1 MKKLF
6 LMLFF
11 AIASTTFAQN
21 QINFISGDNFNFLKD
36 QTDVNVQLKFDNATY
51 QEKNVTEAQYVEN
64 RKADISERKGEKV
77 WKNWTYQWDRFKTS
91 EYLDYFFK
99 GINAKSKKI
108 TFGNSIKAKY
118 TLIVD
123 AKWVY
128 AGWYGGM
135 IGSQEAKLTTD
146 LLFVET
152 DNPSNVIMKLQADK
166 IQGKKMNKDFSWEY
180 GRIAAAYEITGKKLG
195 AEIKKALK

>member
-21 QINFISGDNFNFLKD
+21 QINFVSGNNFDFLKD
-36 QTDVNVQLKFDNATY
+36 QTEVNVQLKFDNATF
-51 QEKNVTEAQYVEN
+51 QEGNLTEAQYIEN
-64 RKADISERKGEKV
+64 KKGDISGRKGEKV
-77 WKNWTYQWDRFKTS
+77 WNNWIYQWDRFKTS
-91 EYLDYFFK
+91 EYLEYFFK
-99 GINAKSKKI
+99 GINAKSKKV
-108 TFGNSIKAKY
+108 TFGNGSKAKY
-118 TLIVD
+118 TLIID

-135 IGSQEAKLTTD
+135 IGSQEAKLTAD

-152 DNPSNVIMKLQADK
+152 DNPSHVVMKLQADK

-195 AEIKKALK
+195 IEIKKALK

>member
-21 QINFISGDNFNFLKD
+21 QINFVSGDNFDFLKD
-36 QTDVNVQLKFDNATY
+36 QTDVNVQLKFDNAAY

-64 RKADISERKGEKV
+64 RKADISERKGGKV

-108 TFGNSIKAKY
+108 TFGNGIKAKY

>member
-11 AIASTTFAQN
+11 AIASTAFSQN
-21 QINFISGDNFNFLKD
+21 KINVIQGNYDFLKD
-36 QTDVNVQLKFDNATY
+36 QTEVNVQLKFDNAAY
-51 QEKNVTEAQYVEN
+51 QEKNLSEAQYIES
-64 RKADISERKGEKV
+64 RKADITARKGDKV
-77 WKNWTYQWDRFKTS
+77 WDNWTYQWEKFKTS
-91 EYLDYFFK
+91 EYLEYFYK

-108 TFGNSIKAKY
+108 KFKNDVKAKY
-118 TLIVD
+118 TLIID
-123 AKWVY
+123 AKWIY

-135 IGSQEAKLTTD
+135 IGSQEAKLTAD

-166 IQGKKMNKDFSWEY
+166 IQGKKMNDQFSWEY

-195 AEIKKALK
+195 TEIKKVLK